1 MGNYH
6 PPLPAQA
13 RGAASA
19 LFSFFLRIFGQLPPF
34 QAIDTAMKIWTAE
47 HVFGHSWE
55 TVTEGQWQ
63 KYPNPHNQAV
73 VGTDVLDRRVE
84 NGVLYSNRIISS
96 DRGLADWV
104 QRLIGTNK
112 VCYAQE
118 TSMVNP
124 KERVME
130 MHSHNL
136 SFCNVVNMQEKM
148 TYRPHPE
155 DKSKTVMKQ
164 ETVVTVQG
172 VPLTNYMESII
183 VNTVSNNS
191 MKGKAAIEWIV
202 DKLGQECRSLNL
214 SSSLD
219 KIKHEIL
226 DLKHSVAGNLIQ
238 PARQSIDDLQ
248 KQVQAD
254 LQKLGS
260 TISQPVRL
268 NAEDLTSHKSL

>member
-1 MGNYH
+1 M
-6 PPLPAQA
+6 
-13 RGAASA
+13 
-19 LFSFFLRIFGQLPPF
+19 
-34 QAIDTAMKIWTAE
+34 IWTSE
-47 HVFGHSWE
+47 HILNHSWE

-96 DRGLADWV
+96 DWGLADWA
-104 QRLIGTNK
+104 QRLIRTNK

-172 VPLTNYMESII
+172 VPPQT
-183 VNTVSNNS
+183 TW
-191 MKGKAAIEWIV
+191 KA
-202 DKLGQECRSLNL
+202 SL
-214 SSSLD
+214 
-219 KIKHEIL
+219 
-226 DLKHSVAGNLIQ
+226 
-238 PARQSIDDLQ
+238 
-248 KQVQAD
+248 
-254 LQKLGS
+254 S
-260 TISQPVRL
+260 TQCPTTR
-268 NAEDLTSHKSL
+268 